1 MKKLYK
7 IIIVTCWL
15 LFISIQTQAQNQ
27 LPIITNW
34 KTTHDVAKKEILIN
48 FDVADKEDSEVN
60 IQLFSMDKN
69 QVKTKILDATG
80 DIGGIT
86 TGKNKKIIWNYTDNQ
101 SFTKVSEVIV
111 SADDYQRQSVNDLLQ
126 SVNINRI
133 EDNVKKIYG
142 FRDCQTPKGN
152 QHLAEVRS
160 LVNTQFAQH
169 QLKVER
175 QSFKWEK
182 IKGENVVSS
191 KDANSESKKIFVV
204 GAHMDAAKDSPGG
217 DDNAT
222 GLAGL
227 LEVMHILSDYNFN
240 HQILFAGFDCEEI
253 GFLGSKY
260 FVNDALEQKKQIEGM
275 VNFDMI
281 GSFSDLPNTQMIP
294 QGFDALFPDVAEM
307 VAKDSYK
314 GNFVVCTSNQASEA
328 LGINFKEKSE
338 QYLPTLK
345 VASLVALENG
355 EFTPTLASSDHA
367 PFWKANFKAIHIGD
381 GGETRNPKLNTP
393 EDTLEGVNYRF
404 ISEIVKATIAIIAE
418 LAEIQHSTQIK
429 IELNAAPQS
438 N

>member
-7 IIIVTCWL
+7 IIIITCL
-15 LFISIQTQAQNQ
+15 LLVISIQTQAQNQ
-27 LPIITNW
+27 LPIISNW
-34 KTTHDVAKKEILIN
+34 KATHDGAKKEITIS
-48 FDVADKEDSEVN
+48 FDVTDKEDAEVN
-60 IQLFSMDKN
+60 VQLFSMDKN
-69 QVKTKILDATG
+69 QVKTKVLDATG
-80 DIGGIT
+80 DIGAIA
-86 TGKNKKIIWNYTDNQ
+86 TGQNKKIIWNYADNQ
-101 SFTKVSEVIV
+101 SFVKVSEVLL
-111 SADDYQRQSVNDLLQ
+111 SADDYQRPSVGDLLQ
-126 SVNINRI
+126 LVNISRI
-133 EDNVKKIYG
+133 QDNVKKIYG

-152 QHLAEVRS
+152 QHLAEVRN
-160 LVNTQFAQH
+160 LVNAQFTQH
-169 QLKVER
+169 QLKIER
-175 QSFKWEK
+175 QAFKWEK
-182 IKGENVVSS
+182 VKGENVVSN
-191 KDANSESKKIFVV
+191 KDANSESKKVFVV

-227 LEVMHILSDYNFN
+227 LEVMHVLSDYNFN
-240 HQILFAGFDCEEI
+240 HQLVFVGFDCEEI

-281 GSFSDLPNTQMIP
+281 GAFSELPNTQMIP

-307 VAKDSYK
+307 VAKDSFK
-314 GNFVVCTSNQASEA
+314 GNFVVCTSNQASES
-328 LGINFKEKSE
+328 LGINFKEKAE

-393 EDTLEGVNYRF
+393 DDTLEFVNYQF
-404 ISEIVKATIAIIAE
+404 ISEIVKATIVTIAE
-418 LAEIQHSTQIK
+418 LAEIQHSSQIK
-429 IELNAAPQS
+429 IEVNTGL
-438 N
+438 